1 MVNMMPF
8 RATIPA
14 MSGIT
19 SSDPTDP
26 SLAQSHYENF
36 PVASWLCPPR
46 LRPPIAAIYGF
57 ARTADDL
64 ADEGVATSE
73 QRLADLADF
82 RGDLDACVAGGAVSP
97 RWAGVF
103 APLGVQIR
111 AFGLPVQLLHDLIS
125 AFEQDIRYTGSPD
138 EASPQEAHQYA
149 DHAELL
155 RYCALSA
162 NPVGRLLLHLYG
174 VTKEA
179 ALQESDAICSA
190 LQLIN
195 FWQDPSRDIPNK
207 RFYFPADLMAA
218 HGVSRADLATLV
230 DTLNT
235 TQLIAQ
241 CDHMALTLMQKG
253 LKLPARVASS
263 VGGFSGWRAALELR
277 CVMHGGARILHKMR
291 ALQHRTLS
299 QRPVINAWDGI
310 VILAKALRQS
320 ML

>member
-1 MVNMMPF
+1 
-8 RATIPA
+8 
-14 MSGIT
+14 MSGIHY
-19 SSDPTDP
+19 SDP
-26 SLAQSHYENF
+26 SQAQSHYENF
-36 PVASWLCPPR
+36 PVASWLCPPA

-64 ADEGVATSE
+64 ADEGVATQE

-82 RGDLDACVAGGAVSP
+82 RADLAACVAGDAVSP
-97 RWAGVF
+97 RWQAVF

-111 AFGLPVQLLHDLIS
+111 AFGLPPQLLHDLIS
-125 AFEQDIRYTGSPD
+125 AFEQDIGYTGTAAQP
-138 EASPQEAHQYA
+138 AHQYA

-174 VTKEA
+174 VTDDV

-195 FWQDPSRDIPNK
+195 FWQDPSRDIPNA

-218 HGVSRADLATLV
+218 HGVSRADLQALT
-230 DTLNT
+230 DTPNT
-235 TQLIAQ
+235 TQLIAK
-241 CDHMALTLMQKG
+241 CDHMAVTLMQKG
-253 LKLPARVASS
+253 FKLPARVAQR

-277 CVMHGGARILHKMR
+277 CVIHGGARILHKMR
-291 ALQHRTLS
+291 KLNHRTLS

-320 ML
+320 RL